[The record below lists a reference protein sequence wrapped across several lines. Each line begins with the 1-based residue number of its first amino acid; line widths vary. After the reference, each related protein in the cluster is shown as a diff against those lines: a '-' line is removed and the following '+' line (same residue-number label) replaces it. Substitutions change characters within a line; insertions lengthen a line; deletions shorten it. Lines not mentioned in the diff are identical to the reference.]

1 MKAGETIVIMSLL
14 GTISQAARLL
24 KVPRIYN
31 AIITSDKELLPSQAF
46 PALSPVLQS
55 IQFPHFANTLYQPV
69 NVPIMTRNSDPFV
82 GQPKQYDR
90 PGNQLSYETYAK
102 DTLPLRSK
110 DTPPNDSIAPKS
122 TPVLFRPNVDPKS
135 TPTNE
140 ENMPNIIPNSNF
152 QSNTVNTKKPFYPHY
167 DEEIGQIFNVVNY
180 DNKKV
185 YSASSPTSPDSNS
198 PTTQKVALDGGPQYL
213 LSTQQQVNSLP
224 QSRPNNDQFLNPQS
238 SDENQDQS
246 GFVDSSSQFN
256 PNQFQFFNDFV
267 KNNAPK
273 DKSIADVPPPPLPVG
288 RPGTQR
294 RNENAPVNPLQLAI
308 GI

>member
-1 MKAGETIVIMSLL
+1 M
-14 GTISQAARLL
+14 GTISQAVKLL

-55 IQFPHFANTLYQPV
+55 IHFPHFANTLYQPIGLPV
-69 NVPIMTRNSDPFV
+69 MNRNSDSFMSEPKPF
-82 GQPKQYDR
+82 DR
-90 PGNQLSYETYAK
+90 PMNQMSYDTYAK
-102 DTLPLRSK
+102 DTPGIPLKK
-110 DTPPNDSIAPKS
+110 DVYPSNPSPSKS
-122 TPVLFRPNVDPKS
+122 TPVLFRPNFEPKS
-135 TPTNE
+135 NNE

-152 QSNTVNTKKPFYPHY
+152 KTSTANTKKPFYPHY

-198 PTTQKVALDGGPQYL
+198 PTTQRGSLDGGPSFPYPQFN
-213 LSTQQQVNSLP
+213 TQGNSLP
-224 QSRPNNDQFLNPQS
+224 ASQSRNNQFLDTQS
-238 SDENQDQS
+238 TDGNQFSSGQDQPS
-246 GFVDSSSQFN
+246 YVDSSPQLNVDQF
-256 PNQFQFFNDFV
+256 PYFNDFI
-267 KNNAPK
+267 KNNAQK

-288 RPGTQR
+288 NPASQR
-294 RNENAPVNPLQLAI
+294 TKGNGVVNPLQLAL